1 MGYDFENERQTA
13 GSGPRIG
20 RFAGPWPTRGEFASE
35 GLAGASPAN
44 PDWDGLRARFL
55 AIHALHRSLAVSGR
69 AAVPAGS
76 FLLAA
81 GAVLGDCR
89 REPTV
94 VNPVYLGNGKD
105 TSSIHGPVAASPTPG
120 DRGLL

>member
-13 GSGPRIG
+13 SSGPRIG
-20 RFAGPWPTRGEFASE
+20 RFAGPWPARGEHAAD
-35 GLAGASPAN
+35 GLASASPVH

-69 AAVPAGS
+69 VAAPAGS
-76 FLLAA
+76 FMLAA
-81 GAVLGDCR
+81 GAVLRDCR
-89 REPTV
+89 MEPAA
-94 VNPVYLGNGKD
+94 VNPVYSGNCKD
-105 TSSIHGPVAASPTPG
+105 TPSINGPVAVSPTPG